1 LENNS
6 FAIILAKKTH
16 SMSVTDIQ
24 LFNILK
30 SKIGEEQAQ
39 LLVEYVQ
46 KQVREEIETRK
57 DVFLTKDDKV
67 DIMRSIYIVGVV
79 QFLAIVGSVLLIVS
93 YMLK

>member
-1 LENNS
+1 M
-6 FAIILAKKTH
+6 F
-16 SMSVTDIQ
+16 VTDIQ

>member
-1 LENNS
+1 
-6 FAIILAKKTH
+6 
-16 SMSVTDIQ
+16 MSVTDIQ